1 LRPACSLRHRVPHA
15 RGMTLRHLLAP
26 LGHDGRTLTCSA
38 RVKIVSRSGSD
49 RAAGQKPSGS
59 IGAFQPNPCIIFRVA
74 RTNYVAAGLFH
85 AAELKLTR
93 PKKWLH
99 KISSA
104 YWWTSL
110 GYQAVSD
117 FGNSIGRPTGCFVVT
132 MMALVALAYEVGTAV
147 ARKDAELNGWQ
158 LALKD
163 GELLRA
169 SQYAMQSINPLNLF
183 GSPLV
188 VISDKWGAIAGGIL
202 GVIGIATFALF
213 LLSVRRRFKLE

>member
-1 LRPACSLRHRVPHA
+1 V
-15 RGMTLRHLLAP
+15 GE
-26 LGHDGRTLTCSA
+26 
-38 RVKIVSRSGSD
+38 RSGAFVGD
-49 RAAGQKPSGS
+49 VAFHS
-59 IGAFQPNPCIIFRVA
+59 ITLPNTDAYHGVQSIRDAREALNA
-74 RTNYVAAGLFH
+74 RTNYVAAGIFH

-147 ARKDAELNGWQ
+147 ARKDAELSGWQ